1 MMIDVEERR
10 LVIFIVLAL
19 RLCMSVAPRV
29 TSGLCS
35 RE

>member
-19 RLCMSVAPRV
+19 RLYSVAPRV
-29 TSGLCS
+29 ASGPR